1 MESKVQHKGSYLQN
15 RNRLT
20 DMKNRLMVTK
30 GEAGRNKLGV
40 WGKQI
45 QTPTYKID
53 KQGATI

>member
-1 MESKVQHKGSYLQN
+1 
-15 RNRLT
+15 
-20 DMKNRLMVTK
+20 MKNRFMVTK

-53 KQGATI
+53 KQGATV